1 MIEGQGIFNLAARS
15 QAAARY
21 QAPQKT
27 NAPAIRLT
35 NAMQADPKMKAFW
48 EQAAKKASETVSI
61 SSETLKR
68 LDTARKSDNKDIA
81 AEKYRQAKAK
91 LQALR
96 LQAQLAAATGD
107 AKTLRRLAAEAANAA
122 RDIAN
127 SVRGLADGIA
137 ATAGAGASPNVPTAT
152 TGDAQQNA
160 TPADPG
166 AEAAAKVHA
175 DIKAA
180 GNDNA
185 PDPAKNPTAAYTG
198 PVPEGADSKTW
209 GQEALRKLGDDARG
223 AIGQA
228 RGIIAFLANAA
239 RAARKHQADPEEEK
253 YFNEL
258 QRSVN
263 DAEHDLNA
271 ALGDAS
277 QAIQSGGD
285 AAAPDASTGDAATGD
300 AATGGFAAAGGTDT
314 LIGESTTLDISITT
328 VAIQTTEVGVSAN
341 FLV

>member
-1 MIEGQGIFNLAARS
+1 MIEGQGLFNLAARS

-21 QAPQKT
+21 HASS
-27 NAPAIRLT
+27 APAIHLT
-35 NAMQADPKMKAFW
+35 SAMQADPKMKAFW
-48 EQAAKKASETVSI
+48 EQASKKASETVTI
-61 SSETLKR
+61 SADTLKR

-107 AKTLRRLAAEAANAA
+107 VKSLRRLAQEAAAAA
-122 RDIAN
+122 REIAN

-137 ATAGAGASPNVPTAT
+137 ATATAGASPNVPTAT
-152 TGDAQQNA
+152 AGASDAQQNA
-160 TPADPG
+160 TPTDEG
-166 AEAAAKVHA
+166 AEAAAKVHEA
-175 DIKAA
+175 IQAA
-180 GNDNA
+180 GKDNA
-185 PDPAKNPTAAYTG
+185 PDPSKDPTAAFTG
-198 PVPEGADSKTW
+198 PVPEDADPKAW
-209 GQEALRKLGDDARG
+209 GQDALRKLGDDARS
-223 AIGQA
+223 AIAQA

-258 QRSVN
+258 QRSVS
-263 DAEHDLNA
+263 DAEHDVNA

-277 QAIQSGGD
+277 QAIQAGDGASGD
-285 AAAPDASTGDAATGD
+285 TATADTAAGISATGSGAD
-300 AATGGFAAAGGTDT
+300 G

-328 VAIQTTEVGVSAN
+328 VAVQTTEVYASAT

>member
-1 MIEGQGIFNLAARS
+1 
-15 QAAARY
+15 
-21 QAPQKT
+21 
-27 NAPAIRLT
+27 
-35 NAMQADPKMKAFW
+35 MQADPKMKAFW
-48 EQAAKKASETVSI
+48 EQASKKASETVTI
-61 SSETLKR
+61 SADTLKR

-107 AKTLRRLAAEAANAA
+107 AKTLRRLAQEAAAAA
-122 RDIAN
+122 REIAN
-127 SVRGLADGIA
+127 SVRGLANGIA
-137 ATAGAGASPNVPTAT
+137 ATASAGASPNVPTAT
-152 TGDAQQNA
+152 TAASDAQENA
-160 TPADPG
+160 APADPG

-175 DIKAA
+175 EIQAA

-185 PDPAKNPTAAYTG
+185 PDPAKDPTAAFTG
-198 PVPEGADSKTW
+198 PVPEDADPKAW

-223 AIGQA
+223 AIAQA

-258 QRSVN
+258 QRSVT
-263 DAEHDLNA
+263 DAESDLNA

-277 QAIQSGGD
+277 QAIQSGDGASGNTEAAD
-285 AAAPDASTGDAATGD
+285 AAAGISAT
-300 AATGGFAAAGGTDT
+300 AGGTDT

-328 VAIQTTEVGVSAN
+328 IAIQTTEVGASAN

>member
-1 MIEGQGIFNLAARS
+1 
-15 QAAARY
+15 
-21 QAPQKT
+21 
-27 NAPAIRLT
+27 
-35 NAMQADPKMKAFW
+35 MQADPKMKAFW
-48 EQAAKKASETVSI
+48 EQASKKASETVTI
-61 SSETLKR
+61 SADTLKR

-107 AKTLRRLAAEAANAA
+107 AKSLRRLAQEAAAAA

-137 ATAGAGASPNVPTAT
+137 ATATAGASPNVPTTTTAT
-152 TGDAQQNA
+152 SDAQQNA
-160 TPADPG
+160 APDDPD

-185 PDPAKNPTAAYTG
+185 PDPSKDPTAAFTG
-198 PVPEGADSKTW
+198 PVPADADPKAW
-209 GQEALRKLGDDARG
+209 GEEALRKLGDDARG
-223 AIGQA
+223 AIAQA

-239 RAARKHQADPEEEK
+239 RAARKHQADPEDQK

-258 QRSVN
+258 QRSVS
-263 DAEHDLNA
+263 DAEHDVNA
-271 ALGDAS
+271 ALGDAG
-277 QAIQSGGD
+277 QAIQSGDG
-285 AAAPDASTGDAATGD
+285 AASDAATGD
-300 AATGGFAAAGGTDT
+300 PSAGASATGGGADV
-314 LIGESTTLDISITT
+314 LIGESTTIDISITT
-328 VAIQTTEVGVSAN
+328 LAIQTTEVGASAN